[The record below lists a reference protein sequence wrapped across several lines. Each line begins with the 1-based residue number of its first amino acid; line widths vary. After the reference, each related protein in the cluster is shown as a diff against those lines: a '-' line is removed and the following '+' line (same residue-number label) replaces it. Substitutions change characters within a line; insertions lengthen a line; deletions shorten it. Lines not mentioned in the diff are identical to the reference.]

1 LEKFNFA
8 TKFERELQRRKDQ
21 EVTANLRTA
30 PALEIIGI

>member
-1 LEKFNFA
+1 LK
-8 TKFERELQRRKDQ
+8 RELQRRKDQ